1 MSKVLLCKT
10 ADIPDNG
17 MKGFE
22 LADGKRVVIA
32 QSGGCYYAYQGICP
46 HQEVC
51 LDEGFYDGSVL
62 TCHQHLWQWDITTGE
77 AVGLAEAP
85 LERYVVEEAE
95 GALYVVQTPAINASE
110 IFVGVSEATLAKLND
125 LSRREEYES
134 GVSLY
139 AIGDPADDLYIL
151 DSGRVEFLIGRDGR
165 ASASGFMLRKGEVF
179 GWNAMLE
186 HQPRRIAKASC
197 LEKSTVLRLS
207 GKETLAI
214 LESDPVSGY
223 KVMRNLS
230 NLIARYLTASG
241 AT

>member
-1 MSKVLLCKT
+1 VSKVFVCKV

-22 LADGKRVVIA
+22 LAGGKRVLIA
-32 QSGGCYYAYQGICP
+32 QSGAAYYAYQGICP

-62 TCHQHLWQWDITTGE
+62 TCHQHLWQWNITTGE

-85 LERYVVEEAE
+85 LERYAVEVAE
-95 GALYVVQTPAINASE
+95 GELFVVQKGAIAAAE
-110 IFVGVSEATLAKLND
+110 IFAGVSEATLEKLNA
-125 LSRREEYES
+125 LARREEYPS
-134 GVSLY
+134 DSSLY
-139 AIGDPADDLYIL
+139 DVGDPTDDLYIL
-151 DSGRVEFLIGRDGR
+151 ESGRVEFQIGRDNR
-165 ASASGFMLRKGEVF
+165 AQPSGFMLRKGEVF

-186 HQPRRIAKASC
+186 HQPSRIAKASC
-197 LEKSTVLRLS
+197 LELSSVLRLN
-207 GKETLAI
+207 GKQTLQI
-214 LESDPVSGY
+214 LEEDPASGF

-230 NLIARYLTASG
+230 NLIARYLTDSG

>member
-1 MSKVLLCKT
+1 MSKIFVCKT
-10 ADIPDNG
+10 GDIPDNG
-17 MKGFE
+17 MKGYE
-22 LADGKRVVIA
+22 LASGQRVVIA

-62 TCHQHLWQWDITTGE
+62 TCHQHLWQWDITTGD

-85 LERYVVEEAE
+85 LERYAIDVAD
-95 GALYVVQTPAINASE
+95 GALYVVQTSAISAAE
-110 IFVGVSEATLAKLND
+110 IFAGVSEATLAKLND
-125 LSRREEYES
+125 LSRREEFES
-134 GVSLY
+134 GSSLY
-139 AIGDPADDLYIL
+139 DIGDPADDLYIL

-186 HQPRRIAKASC
+186 HQPSRIAKASC
-197 LEKSTVLRLS
+197 LEKSAVLRLS
-207 GKETLAI
+207 GKETLEI
-214 LESDPVSGY
+214 LEEDPVSGY

-230 NLIARYLTASG
+230 NLITRYLTASG

>member
-1 MSKVLLCKT
+1 MTKVFVCKT

-17 MKGFE
+17 MKGYD
-22 LADGKRVVIA
+22 LAGGKRVLIA

-51 LDEGFYDGSVL
+51 LDEGIYDGAVL

-85 LERYVVEEAE
+85 LERYEVEVADDS
-95 GALYVVQTPAINASE
+95 LYVVQASAISASE
-110 IFVGVSEATLAKLND
+110 IFAGVGEPTLASLNA
-125 LSRREEYES
+125 LARREEFES
-134 GVSLY
+134 GAALY

-165 ASASGFMLRKGEVF
+165 ASPSGFMLRKGEVF

-186 HQPRRIAKASC
+186 HQPNRIAKASC
-197 LEKSTVLRLS
+197 LEDSTVLRLN
-207 GKETLAI
+207 GKATLAV
-214 LESDPVSGY
+214 LESDPISGY

-241 AT
+241 AN